1 MLFRHGAE
9 LVKCAMVR
17 WVPRNLVVLIG
28 CLLVASFA
36 AGMTGCSRRARTKQA
51 MEPVVAQPV
60 APLPPQPPPT
70 PPVLPGLRVD
80 VFTEPVFGGQYSLL
94 SVGPL
99 RPRPTESTEHQAVP
113 PLLLVHGLGQFG
125 MADFYSV
132 LEALAQDRRVIAVDL
147 PGFGQST
154 RGNRAYRP
162 AAFAKFLAHVVDT
175 QAAGKVDV
183 LGHSMGGAISI
194 AFAGAF
200 PTKVRRLTLVDAA
213 GVLFRETL
221 VYEMENEFT
230 DEPEANLLKL
240 VGRDLWKAALSLA
253 SPFSVDPDVVLDSE
267 LLRGKI
273 LKGDPMQISALALLE
288 HNFDGELRAVAAPT
302 LIVWGRQDT
311 TAPLRTYHVLRE
323 RLPVWQSTLLDG
335 VGHNPMLQAPDR
347 LLARVIPFLDA
358 HELGPL
364 ENRRPGVTPLQQ
376 GGCNAQPVRSFEG
389 RWSRLEISGCRQV
402 LIQNAVVESL
412 LVKNSNVELRH
423 VTVEQ
428 GTFVSEGSLRA
439 TGSLLLGDNALQIN
453 SANVDLAGVEL
464 VGTDKSLSVSGKSTL
479 IASVTGVSTNVG
491 RRVFH
496 GRVKLGEGS
505 EW

>member
-1 MLFRHGAE
+1 MAGIGLAGA
-9 LVKCAMVR
+9 A
-17 WVPRNLVVLIG
+17 
-28 CLLVASFA
+28 
-36 AGMTGCSRRARTKQA
+36 CSRGARTKH
-51 MEPVVAQPV
+51 VVAPAATQPQ
-60 APLPPQPPPT
+60 PLPPQPPPA
-70 PPVLPGLRVD
+70 PPTLPGLRVD
-80 VFTEPVFGGQYSLL
+80 VYAEPVFGGQYSLL

-99 RPRPTESTEHQAVP
+99 RPHPTELLERDQVP

-125 MADFYSV
+125 MADFYPI
-132 LEALAQDRRVIAVDL
+132 LEALAQDRRVLAVDL

-154 RGNRAYRP
+154 RGNRPYRP
-162 AAFAKFLAHVVDT
+162 AAFATFLAHVVDT
-175 QAAGKVDV
+175 QAPGKVDV
-183 LGHSMGGAISI
+183 LGHSMGGAVSI
-194 AFAGAF
+194 AFAGGY

-253 SPFSVDPDVVLDSE
+253 SPFSVDPDLVLDSE
-267 LLRGKI
+267 LLRGQV
-273 LKGDPMQISALALLE
+273 LEGDPMRISALALLE
-288 HNFDGELRAVAAPT
+288 HNFDADLRAVTAPT
-302 LIVWGRQDT
+302 SIVWGKRDT

-323 RLPVWQSTLLDG
+323 RLPVWESSLLDG

-347 LLARVIPFLDA
+347 LVAGVIPFLDA
-358 HELGPL
+358 RELGPL
-364 ENRRPGVTPLQQ
+364 ENKRPGATPLQQ
-376 GGCNAQPVRSFEG
+376 GGCNGQPIRVFEG
-389 RWSRLEISGCRQV
+389 RWARLEISGCRQV

-412 LVKNSNVELRH
+412 LVHNSNVELRH

-428 GTFVSEGSLRA
+428 GTLVTEGNLRA
-439 TGSLLLGDNALQIN
+439 TGSLLLGDKALDLN

-464 VGTDKSLSVSGKSTL
+464 VGTDKSLTVSGKSTL

-496 GRVKLGEGS
+496 GRVKLGEGM